1 MSGVPWTKFQDFYLR
16 LGFLKTLV
24 AALSPFRRSTTNDG
38 IYHVLESP
46 LFQTATSFPALSE
59 RIGSKIDWYSDQ
71 EKREGKPY
79 VAEALLVES
88 GCASW
93 LFAVTPNT
101 IYKILDWG
109 HDVQFVGR
117 GNQIT
122 ERGLF
127 LRGLLPKHSEGFF
140 SGDLSWNPFIIS
152 PAEQLFFLYHLSEID
167 QVTVLLIDYLA
178 DKEEGEILESSDA
191 ARLTCRALVQVL
203 NSAQPNLSPRSFPD
217 FRVAYELARVI
228 AQELGMMSELFPGE
242 AVSTPGIRRVPK
254 PLRIGKRAAPSVQGS
269 TSRRKPNKNADH
281 QTIPRFEQLVDLGF
295 LTKPHADAQSIQA
308 PQRRWRYAPT
318 EKCRLWKSAKSE
330 ARVKDGN
337 WLWTGFAQTAVGSL
351 TRHKRQTTL
360 VSVSEVIRLFSDA
373 YEAVRRPIGHTPLD
387 SVALRGMLSAAL
399 EGYAVEMET
408 FHGLMLAVK
417 KRSLLPDHAF
427 FASGNELDTMFINL
441 RPGFREKL
449 EENKEQLVL
458 GGVA

>member
-46 LFQTATSFPALSE
+46 LFHTATSFPALSE
-59 RIGSKIDWYSDQ
+59 RISGTIDWYSEQ

-79 VAEALLVES
+79 VAEALLVDS

-122 ERGLF
+122 ERGLL
-127 LRGLLPKHSEGFF
+127 LRSLLPKPSESFF

-178 DKEEGEILESSDA
+178 DREEGEILESSDA

-203 NSAQPNLSPRSFPD
+203 NSAQPTLSPRSFPD
-217 FRVAYELARVI
+217 FRVAYELAKVI

-242 AVSTPGIRRVPK
+242 AESAPGIRRVPK
-254 PLRIGKRAAPSVQGS
+254 PLKIGKRAAASVQGNA
-269 TSRRKPNKNADH
+269 SRRKPNKNADH

-295 LTKPHADAQSIQA
+295 LSKPKAEAQSVQA

-318 EKCRLWKSAKSE
+318 EKCRLWKSAKAE
-330 ARVKDGN
+330 ARVNDGN
-337 WLWTGFAQTAVGSL
+337 WLWTGFAQTAIGSL
-351 TRHKRQTTL
+351 TRHKRQTTPAPL
-360 VSVSEVIRLFSDA
+360 SEVIRFFSDA

-387 SVALRGMLSAAL
+387 SVALRGMLGAAL
-399 EGYAVEMET
+399 EGYAVEMQT
-408 FHGLMLAVK
+408 FHSLMLAVK
-417 KRSLLPDHAF
+417 KRSLLPEHAF

-449 EENKEQLVL
+449 EENKEQLVI
-458 GGVA
+458 GGAA

>member
-38 IYHVLESP
+38 IYHTLESP
-46 LFQTATSFPALSE
+46 LFRTATSFTSLHE
-59 RIGSKIDWYSDQ
+59 RTEGIIDWYSEED
-71 EKREGKPY
+71 KREGKPY
-79 VAEALLVES
+79 VAEALLVD
-88 GCASW
+88 GTCPSW
-93 LFAVTPNT
+93 LFAVTPKT

-122 ERGLF
+122 ERGLN
-127 LRGLLPKHSEGFF
+127 LRNLLPKTSADFF

-152 PAEQLFFLYHLSEID
+152 PAEQLFFLYHLSDID

-178 DKEEGEILESSDA
+178 DLEEGTVLESSDA

-203 NSAQPNLSPRSFPD
+203 KAAQSTLSPRSFPD
-217 FRVAYELARVI
+217 FRVAHELAKVI
-228 AQELGMMSELFPGE
+228 AQELGMLPELFPGE
-242 AVSTPGIRRVPK
+242 AGSTPGIRRVPK
-254 PLRIGKRAAPSVQGS
+254 PLKITRRAAPSAQGGS
-269 TSRRKPNKNADH
+269 SRRTPNKNADH

-295 LTKPHADAQSIQA
+295 LAKPPAETPSVQV

-318 EKCRLWKSAKSE
+318 EKCRLWKAAKRT
-330 ARVKDGN
+330 AHVRNGN
-337 WLWTGFAQTAVGSL
+337 WLWTGFAQTVVGSL
-351 TRHKRQTTL
+351 MRDKQRTVPATAN
-360 VSVSEVIRLFSDA
+360 EVIQFFSNA
-373 YEAVRRPIGHTPLD
+373 YDAVRRPIGHTPLD
-387 SVALRGMLSAAL
+387 SVALRGMVDAAL
-399 EGYAVEMET
+399 EGYVVEMAT
-408 FHGLMLAVK
+408 FHNLMLEI
-417 KRSLLPDHAF
+417 KRRNLLPEHAF
-427 FASGNELDTMFINL
+427 FASGNELNTMFINL

-449 EENKEQLVL
+449 QQCEAQLGL